1 MFIGVC
7 IRYVCPRIVD
17 FWGTS
22 KWVPNLAKGSGEYA
36 AGLVALNSIFQ
47 VLFYSVYFRKECLV
61 LSGPR

>member
-1 MFIGVC
+1 M
-7 IRYVCPRIVD
+7 CPRIVD

-47 VLFYSVYFRKECLV
+47 VLFYSVYFRKECLA